1 MGRLAFKAEANP
13 NIAKLLALLL
23 PPAFALYG
31 AFNGVQQIVL
41 PLQVEQIDPSGKVGQ
56 LALIV
61 TICSIASVVGLGAGG
76 ALSDAT
82 RTRFGRRAPWL
93 AGMATA
99 SAVLLVV
106 MARQTSLIAIVAV
119 SAILWF
125 ALNFFQAALL
135 AVTPDRVP
143 ASRRAMASWVFG
155 FAGPIGALIGINMC
169 AFASLEGGY
178 AALAAFLVLATAVFV
193 VFAPEGPYAP
203 SATTSPARAK
213 GSRLNL
219 NLATRFAES
228 FSSPDFALAFT
239 VRALLFLGQYTVLGY
254 LIYALQDYV
263 GVASLPDHSSQVAA
277 GLVNT
282 IRTVAS
288 IAALALTGWLMQ
300 LTNRRK
306 LFLQIYSGMTAA
318 AFLVLVVSSTWTGML
333 IFAVLSGA
341 AYGVFASVDLAIM
354 SHVLPTRDS
363 AGRDIG
369 LLAVAGAAPQLVAPG
384 LGGMLIH
391 NFGYTTLFA
400 FGALV
405 TLLVGWVSAF
415 IRSLE

>member
-1 MGRLAFKAEANP
+1 
-13 NIAKLLALLL
+13 
-23 PPAFALYG
+23 
-31 AFNGVQQIVL
+31 
-41 PLQVEQIDPSGKVGQ
+41 
-56 LALIV
+56 
-61 TICSIASVVGLGAGG
+61 
-76 ALSDAT
+76 
-82 RTRFGRRAPWL
+82 
-93 AGMATA
+93 
-99 SAVLLVV
+99 

-178 AALAAFLVLATAVFV
+178 AALAVFLVLATAVFV

-203 SATTSPARAK
+203 SATSSPSRAK
-213 GSRLNL
+213 GSPLNA
-219 NLATRFAES
+219 ATRFAES

-239 VRALLFLGQYTVLGY
+239 ARALLFLGQFTVLGY
-254 LIYALQDYV
+254 LLYALQDYV
-263 GVASLPDHSSQVAA
+263 GVPSLPDHSPQVAA

-306 LFLQIYSGMTAA
+306 LFLQIYAGMTAA
-318 AFLVLVVSSTWTGML
+318 AFLVPIVSSTWTGML

-354 SHVLPTRDS
+354 SHVLPARNS

-369 LLAVAGAAPQLVAPG
+369 LLAVAGAAPQLVASS

-405 TLLVGWVSAF
+405 TLFVGGVSAF

>member
-1 MGRLAFKAEANP
+1 MGRLASNSKANP
-13 NIAKLLALLL
+13 STARLLALLL

-31 AFNGVQQIVL
+31 TFNGVQQIVL
-41 PLQVEQIDPSGKVGQ
+41 PLQVEQIDQSGKIGH

-76 ALSDAT
+76 SLSDAT
-82 RTRFGRRAPWL
+82 RSRFGRRTPWL
-93 AGMATA
+93 AGMAVA
-99 SAVLLVV
+99 SAALLVV
-106 MARQTSLIAIVAV
+106 MAWQTSLIAIVAV

-169 AFASLEGGY
+169 AFASLEGGC

-193 VFAPEGPYAP
+193 VFVPEGPYAP
-203 SATTSPARAK
+203 SATTSPPRAK
-213 GSRLNL
+213 GSLLNA
-219 NLATRFAES
+219 ATRFAES

-239 VRALLFLGQYTVLGY
+239 ARALLFLGQFTVLGY
-254 LIYALQDYV
+254 LLYALQDYV
-263 GVASLPDHSSQVAA
+263 GVPSLPDHSTQVAA

-306 LFLQIYSGMTAA
+306 LFLQIYAGMTAA
-318 AFLVLVVSSTWTGML
+318 AFLVPIVSSTWTGML
-333 IFAVLSGA
+333 IFAVLSGT

-354 SHVLPTRDS
+354 SHVLPARDS

-369 LLAVAGAAPQLVAPG
+369 LLAVAGAAPQLVAPS

-391 NFGYTTLFA
+391 DFGYPTLFA

-405 TLLVGWVSAF
+405 TLFVGGVSAF

>member
-1 MGRLAFKAEANP
+1 M
-13 NIAKLLALLL
+13 ALLSFRGISTPSL
-23 PPAFALYG
+23 KAQGEQRRSSLFNIPRDNPP
-31 AFNGVQQIVL
+31 
-41 PLQVEQIDPSGKVGQ
+41 
-56 LALIV
+56 
-61 TICSIASVVGLGAGG
+61 
-76 ALSDAT
+76 
-82 RTRFGRRAPWL
+82 
-93 AGMATA
+93 
-99 SAVLLVV
+99 
-106 MARQTSLIAIVAV
+106 V

-178 AALAAFLVLATAVFV
+178 AALAAFLVLATAAFV

-203 SATTSPARAK
+203 SGTNSPSRPRRSPLNTT
-213 GSRLNL
+213 
-219 NLATRFAES
+219 TRFAES

-239 VRALLFLGQYTVLGY
+239 ARALLFLAQFTVLGY
-254 LIYALQDYV
+254 LLYALQDYV
-263 GVASLPDHSSQVAA
+263 GVHNLPSHSPQVAA

-282 IRTVAS
+282 IRTAAS

-300 LTNRRK
+300 LTNRCK

-318 AFLVLVVSSTWTGML
+318 AFLVPIASSTWTGML
-333 IFAVLSGA
+333 IFAALGGA
-341 AYGVFASVDLAIM
+341 AYDVFASVDLAIM
-354 SHVLPTRDS
+354 SHVLPARDS

-369 LLAVAGAAPQLVAPG
+369 LLAVAGAATQLVAPS
-384 LGGMLIH
+384 LGSMLIH
-391 NFGYTTLFA
+391 NFGYATLFA

-405 TLLVGWVSAF
+405 TLFVGGVSAF